1 MIIVPVPHHIESLP
15 DDANGVV
22 VAIYTILVF
31 IYLGLSLFALGYMVY
46 TLLDMNKNP
55 LELDDDDDGFF
66 SFKKR
71 TYSEDDSFFDRHPIA
86 CVVVGLTVFGLVV
99 LTVTGY
105 WWE

>member
-1 MIIVPVPHHIESLP
+1 MIIVPVPHHIEPLP

-22 VAIYTILVF
+22 VAIYTILVI
-31 IYLGLSLFALGYMVY
+31 IYLGLTLFTLGYMVC

-55 LELDDDDDGFF
+55 LEQDDDDGGFF
-66 SFKKR
+66 SSKKR
-71 TYSEDDSFFDRHPIA
+71 AYSEDDSFFDRHPIA

-99 LTVTGY
+99 LTATGY